1 MKGLSQDLS
10 AGPQWLYMWEDPRA
24 YATHFFGLP
33 KYFEEV
39 RGLSACN
46 VTDDMEKYCVEIIR
60 FEPGRYSVAF
70 RRGPFED
77 FETLAKA
84 KRYAERLYY
93 EKLLEGEL

>member
-10 AGPQWLYMWEDPRA
+10 AGPQWLYMREDPRA

-33 KYFEEV
+33 KDFEEV
-39 RGLSACN
+39 RGLSAHH
-46 VTDDMEKYCVEIIR
+46 VTDVMEEHCVEIIR
-60 FEPGRYSVAF
+60 DIPGRYNVVF
-70 RRGPFED
+70 RRGAWED
-77 FETLAKA
+77 FKTLAKA

>member
-1 MKGLSQDLS
+1 MKGLSQNLS
-10 AGPQWLYMWEDPRA
+10 AGPQWLYMREDSRT

-33 KYFEEV
+33 KYFEGV
-39 RGLSACN
+39 RGMSAHN

-60 FEPGRYSVAF
+60 YGSGRYYVTF
-70 RRGPFED
+70 RRGPFEY

>member
-24 YATHFFGLP
+24 YATHFFGVP

-39 RGLSACN
+39 HGLSASN
-46 VTDDMEKYCVEIIR
+46 GTDDMEKYCVEIIR
-60 FEPGRYSVAF
+60 YGPGRYYVTF
-70 RRGPFED
+70 RREAWED
-77 FETLAKA
+77 FKTLAKA

>member
-10 AGPQWLYMWEDPRA
+10 AGPQWLYMREDSRA

-39 RGLSACN
+39 RGMSASN
-46 VTDDMEKYCVEIIR
+46 GTDGMEEHCVEIIR
-60 FEPGRYSVAF
+60 DISGRYNVVF
-70 RRGPFED
+70 RRGAWKAFK
-77 FETLAKA
+77 TLAKA